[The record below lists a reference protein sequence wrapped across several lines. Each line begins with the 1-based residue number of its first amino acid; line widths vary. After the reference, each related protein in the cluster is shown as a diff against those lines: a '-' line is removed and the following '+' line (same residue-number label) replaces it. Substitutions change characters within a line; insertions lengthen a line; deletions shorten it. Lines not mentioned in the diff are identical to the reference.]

1 MECLLD
7 CLQRMISFSLQHLSR
22 STRYTYL
29 TFSSAIPLL
38 SVVSYAQ
45 ESQAGRRISQLCI
58 HISSC
63 MSVKV
68 STSSMRLS
76 AIKASPNAVS
86 LSALGS
92 VSCWCWRC
100 SDCICSLVGLVQAK
114 ELPSHN
120 SLLHPVMHLS
130 RQDVLPTLVLAQHP
144 A

>member
-1 MECLLD
+1 MRFRPIISPHTVLL
-7 CLQRMISFSLQHLSR
+7 LQQHISLK
-22 STRYTYL
+22 TRYTYL
-29 TFSSAIPLL
+29 TFSSGIPLH
-38 SVVSYAQ
+38 SVVSYTQ
-45 ESQAGRRISQLCI
+45 QSQAGRRISQLCI

-76 AIKASPNAVS
+76 AITASPNAVS

-120 SLLHPVMHLS
+120 SVLHPVMPLAM
-130 RQDVLPTLVLAQHP
+130 QDVLPNLVLAQHS